1 MKKLSGICWILWLS
15 ICGLPVFAADLD
27 KPAITVFAAAS
38 LTNVLQDLGDSY
50 TKDTSIPVKFSF
62 AASSTLARQIEN
74 GSPADVFF
82 SADLEWMDY
91 LQERNLIRRESRH
104 DVVGNRLVLIA
115 PADSKIKLTIQPHF
129 RLAAV
134 LGKGRLATGDPD
146 AVPVGRYAR
155 EALTTL
161 GVWSEI
167 ADRLVRADSVRSAL
181 AFVDRGE
188 APLGIVYET
197 DALIDKR
204 VRVVDVFPEN
214 SHLPIIYP
222 IALTRA
228 AKPAAARFVAYVQGP
243 AGALVFKS
251 RGFTPLNK
259 AEAVP

>member
-38 LTNVLQDLGDSY
+38 LTNVLQDLGDSF

-167 ADRLVRADSVRSAL
+167 SDRLVRADSVRSAL

-197 DALIDKR
+197 DALIDKG
-204 VRVVDVFPEN
+204 VRVVDVFPAN
-214 SHLPIIYP
+214 SHLPIVYP
-222 IALTRA
+222 VALTTA
-228 AKPAAARFVAYVQGP
+228 AKAEAAGFVEYLRGP
-243 AGALVFKS
+243 AGAMAFKAA
-251 RGFTPLNK
+251 GFTPLH
-259 AEAVP
+259 